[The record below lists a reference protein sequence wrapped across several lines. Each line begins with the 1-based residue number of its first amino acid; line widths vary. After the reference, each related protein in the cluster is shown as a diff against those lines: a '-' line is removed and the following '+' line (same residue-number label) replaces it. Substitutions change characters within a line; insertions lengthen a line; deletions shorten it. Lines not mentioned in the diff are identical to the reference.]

1 MGLISAEDRE
11 YLQKEFEQMPHPVR
25 LVLFTQ
31 EHECQFCR
39 ETRQIVEELA
49 SLSDKVQAEI
59 LDFVADG
66 ERARELG
73 VDKVPAI
80 AIMRDGEP
88 VDYGIRY
95 YGIPSGYEFSSLVED
110 ILMVGRG
117 NSGLQEATRKALAE
131 LKEPVH
137 IQVFV
142 TPTCPYCP
150 RAVHMAHQMAFES
163 PLVKADMVEAM
174 EFPHLA
180 IRYDVMGVP
189 RTVINEET
197 HIEGAVP
204 EPVMLQA
211 LLEAVGQKQG

>member
-117 NSGLQEATRKALAE
+117 DSGLQEATRKALAE